1 MVYYKNNEW
10 HLSGIKV
17 RFTDNNEETTKP
29 VGSEGKGWWNELAK
43 KHDDIKII
51 EFIEAEQTPEE
62 LNRLKEINSLNIP
75 DGFSSVLAGY
85 VKSGTFPDKP
95 NHVLKDLD
103 NRVAHIGLGLDQ
115 TVTNME
121 TLNALTITIQQTQV
135 EQANQHMEIMDLI
148 SQLQGGK

>member
-17 RFTDNNEETTKP
+17 RFTDNDEETTKP
-29 VGSEGKGWWNELAK
+29 VGAEGKEWWNELAK

-62 LNRLKEINSLNIP
+62 LSRLEEVNQLNIP

-85 VKSGTFPDKP
+85 VEHGIFPEGINHPLKSLQDTKKIKELENIIDILIGGE
-95 NHVLKDLD
+95 D
-103 NRVAHIGLGLDQ
+103 N
-115 TVTNME
+115 E
-121 TLNALTITIQQTQV
+121 
-135 EQANQHMEIMDLI
+135 
-148 SQLQGGK
+148 